1 MTDLPLEILAR
12 AWAGQDSLCSI
23 SGSRFY
29 GELMTSDGL
38 MILANGTIPDRSWL
52 VERRV
57 GSTAVA
63 GNRVC
68 VGGPPPIHNAL
79 SACPVSVI

>member
-1 MTDLPLEILAR
+1 
-12 AWAGQDSLCSI
+12 
-23 SGSRFY
+23 
-29 GELMTSDGL
+29 MTSDGL

-79 SACPVSVI
+79 SPRSRPHH